1 MSGPPHLLLC
11 VQFLGPGDDA
21 ANRGQVFP
29 VVLNTGCVILD
40 KLFTLSGSH
49 FPNSEWM
56 CKIIGMSEKTPGLG
70 YKGREKKEES
80 EMQAE
85 GTACAKVLWQQEA
98 ELGSERCART
108 VEVPELGVW
117 AAPHCAFPP
126 ERLKVRWP

>member
-11 VQFLGPGDDA
+11 VQSLSPGDDA

-85 GTACAKVLWQQEA
+85 GTACAKVLSRAGIRKMCQDCGGPGAWC
-98 ELGSERCART
+98 LGSSPLCLPTRD
-108 VEVPELGVW
+108 
-117 AAPHCAFPP
+117 
-126 ERLKVRWP
+126 